1 MFIRIRSYIA
11 RFVKRPEISVNL
23 QCEII
28 KREWQNTVS
37 AINKSA
43 RDKSQ
48 ALYINQR
55 GELVVRVVNHAW
67 LQELTFYKEEIR
79 KKLAKTSSI
88 KSIRLII

>member
-11 RFVKRPEISVNL
+11 KFSKRPEISPNL
-23 QCEII
+23 ESEII
-28 KREWQNTVS
+28 KKEWQNTVG
-37 AINKSA
+37 AVNKSA

-48 ALYINQR
+48 ALYVNQR
-55 GELVVRVVNHAW
+55 GELVVRVKDHLW
-67 LQELTFYKEEIR
+67 LQELAFYKEEIR

>member
-11 RFVKRPEISVNL
+11 KFVKRPEISPSL
-23 QCEII
+23 KSEEI
-28 KREWQNTVS
+28 KKEWQNIVS

-48 ALYINQR
+48 ALYINQA
-55 GELVVRVVNHAW
+55 GELVVRVKDHLW

-79 KKLAKTSSI
+79 KELAKTSSI
-88 KSIRLII
+88 KSIRMII